1 MADFPDLI
9 LNGLPIQFDDEH
21 FMRAA
26 LRCAENA
33 MAAGEVP
40 VGAVA
45 VRNGEIIA
53 VSQALGPARQNDC
66 ATLMSEIVIFAVQV
80 ESVADNVH
88 VSLVRRVIT
97 RPLGTC
103 SVHRLLIVG
112 YVLNVLAPPHI
123 FVPLAQR
130 VIVNYI
136 RRHKIRHYPH

>member
-53 VSQALGPARQNDC
+53 RAWN
-66 ATLMSEIVIFAVQV
+66 QV
-80 ESVADNVH
+80 EMLKESGMAK
-88 VSLVRRVIT
+88 S
-97 RPLGTC
+97 
-103 SVHRLLIVG
+103 
-112 YVLNVLAPPHI
+112 
-123 FVPLAQR
+123 
-130 VIVNYI
+130 
-136 RRHKIRHYPH
+136 